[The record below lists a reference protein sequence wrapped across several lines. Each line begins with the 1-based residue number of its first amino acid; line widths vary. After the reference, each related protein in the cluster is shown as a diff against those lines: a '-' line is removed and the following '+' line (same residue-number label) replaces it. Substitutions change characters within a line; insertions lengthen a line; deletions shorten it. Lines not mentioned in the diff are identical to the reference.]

1 MTYMLDI
8 GDFIARL
15 LCMNKLDTKT
25 RALILRCLVEGNSIR
40 ATCRLTDTSKNTVT
54 KLLEDAGRACAAYH
68 DDNVRGVKAKDVQAD
83 EIWAFVHAKA
93 KNVSNAK
100 AAPEG
105 AGDVW
110 TWTAMDRDSKLMISY
125 TVGDRSQATAREFMF
140 DLAGRLA
147 GRVQLA
153 TDGHAGYLKAV
164 TDAFSGDVD
173 YAMPVKQYG
182 EPTGAK
188 GHERKYSPSECVGAI
203 KEPIF
208 GKPDMVQVSTSH
220 VERQNLTMRMGMRR
234 FTRLTNA
241 FSKKVENHAYA
252 VALHFM
258 HYNFVR
264 THKTLRMP
272 PAMAAGLTTR
282 PWEVEDIVALVEA
295 QEAAEAPS
303 CAAPTRSAPRPSK
316 IQTDSL
322 PAFAA
327 GFAGAGRAGRL
338 WRWVAAPPLPRVF

>member
-1 MTYMLDI
+1 
-8 GDFIARL
+8 
-15 LCMNKLDTKT
+15 MNKLDAKT
-25 RALILRCLVEGNSIR
+25 RALILRCLVAGNSIR

-68 DDNVRGVKAKDVQAD
+68 DEHVRGVQAKHVQAD

-93 KNVSNAK
+93 KNVPTAK

-105 AGDVW
+105 AGDIW

-125 TVGDRSQATAREFMF
+125 TVGDRSAETAREFMF

-147 GRVQLA
+147 GRVQLT
-153 TDGHAGYLKAV
+153 TDGYGAYLKAV
-164 TDAFSGDVD
+164 PDTFSGDVD
-173 YAMPVKQYG
+173 CAMPIRQYG
-182 EPTGAK
+182 ELTGQK
-188 GHERKYSPSECVGAI
+188 GHERKYSPAECVGSI

-208 GKPDMVQVSTSH
+208 GKPDMEAVSTSR

-264 THKTLRMP
+264 PHKTLRMP

-282 PWEVEDIVALVEA
+282 PWEVDDIVALVEA
-295 QEAAEAPS
+295 VKEAPK
-303 CAAPTRSAPRPSK
+303 ARGPYKLRQPRISN
-316 IQTDSL
+316 
-322 PAFAA
+322 
-327 GFAGAGRAGRL
+327 
-338 WRWVAAPPLPRVF
+338 